1 MSWWWIHFFS
11 RIHSNSQPCTLSK
24 LVTVVH
30 QCKAICSFCCIPC
43 LLLVSEWRHSSF
55 RASSVNFL
63 TKCKQKYLWE
73 ILVLQEDNRH
83 SNYSAWSGQAGE
95 ETAFYAPENM
105 LFHWLVIYHYLFLC
119 NILCVCSFIS
129 YWLAWWCCQVHPW
142 SFHLLVVDAC

>member
-1 MSWWWIHFFS
+1 MSCWWIHFFG
-11 RIHSNSQPCTLSK
+11 RIRSNSQPCALSK

-55 RASSVNFL
+55 SASTVSFL

-73 ILVLQEDNRH
+73 IWSHKKTTE
-83 SNYSAWSGQAGE
+83 SNYSAMSGQAGE
-95 ETAFYAPENM
+95 ETAFYALESM
-105 LFHWLVIYHYLFLC
+105 LFDWLVIYHSLSLC
-119 NILCVCSFIS
+119 NILLVCSFIS
-129 YWLAWWCCQVHPW
+129 YWLARWCCQVHPW